1 MDDKVHV
8 ALIVSEFNS
17 EITQL
22 MLNSAKRYAESSGA
36 KVTYICKVPGAFDM
50 PLFIKLLLKRQKV
63 DAVVTLGAIV
73 QGETQHDQIIAQQV
87 AAKITDLSLQYEKP
101 VTLGISGPGMTMDQG
116 LARADE
122 FSRRSVEAAIK
133 MVNSSRRIRATKG
146 KNQTIMVD

>member
-36 KVTYICKVPGAFDM
+36 KVTYICKVPGAFDI